1 MNEDKQQTTKKRKE
15 KNEFFNVSIFM
26 LRIFIFYF
34 FWRNF
39 GHNLFCFLKQ
49 LSLFHSFTHTHT
61 RPHSET
67 RHYLML
73 LILSKSDFHLKLVF
87 VLICSNLFFHSEL
100 FVLLLSLFTLISHFT
115 FFLTSFLMFFCC
127 WGLFY
132 ICGPCEQ

>member
-1 MNEDKQQTTKKRKE
+1 MNEDKQQTTKNE
-15 KNEFFNVSIFM
+15 KKKMSFSMYRYLCYVFLFFI
-26 LRIFIFYF
+26 F

-87 VLICSNLFFHSEL
+87 VLICSNLFFSFRIIRFVIIVIHPYFTFYIFFNL
-100 FVLLLSLFTLISHFT
+100 IFDVFLLLGFVLYLWS
-115 FFLTSFLMFFCC
+115 M
-127 WGLFY
+127 
-132 ICGPCEQ
+132 

>member
-1 MNEDKQQTTKKRKE
+1 MNEDKQQTTKNE
-15 KNEFFNVSIFM
+15 KKKMSFSMYRYLCYVFLFFI
-26 LRIFIFYF
+26 F